1 MISTAS
7 VGMTRTMFVSML
19 STSSTTPPR
28 YPLTNPIAMPRTAAT
43 AAASAPT
50 MKLDRSPYT
59 NCA

>member
-19 STSSTTPPR
+19 NTSSMTPPR
-28 YPLTNPIAMPRTAAT
+28 YPPTKPIAMPSAAAT